1 MVTLKSTYESR
12 KREILKFI
20 ELMDFLENKKMYP
33 SENEVSFE
41 DFFYADNKRIQ
52 LSYQELINILKAN
65 VSLMIYNI
73 VEFTVSGLIDCIYD
87 EIKMQSLSYV
97 DVSESIRKMWRKVVL
112 KATKDPKANFDTFVR
127 KNEEIIDHILSKQPL
142 NICAKDCLPAGN
154 LDGIS
159 IKKTFEMHGIR
170 IKTGSENFRPDILE
184 NIKEKRNN
192 LAHGSVSFVEAVRN
206 NGIKD
211 INKNARFVCLFLEE
225 LIDTVDEFIKSKQYI
240 YREEN

>member
-142 NICAKDCLPAGN
+142 NICAKRL
-154 LDGIS
+154 
-159 IKKTFEMHGIR
+159 
-170 IKTGSENFRPDILE
+170 
-184 NIKEKRNN
+184 
-192 LAHGSVSFVEAVRN
+192 LACGKFGWYFH
-206 NGIKD
+206 
-211 INKNARFVCLFLEE
+211 
-225 LIDTVDEFIKSKQYI
+225 
-240 YREEN
+240 